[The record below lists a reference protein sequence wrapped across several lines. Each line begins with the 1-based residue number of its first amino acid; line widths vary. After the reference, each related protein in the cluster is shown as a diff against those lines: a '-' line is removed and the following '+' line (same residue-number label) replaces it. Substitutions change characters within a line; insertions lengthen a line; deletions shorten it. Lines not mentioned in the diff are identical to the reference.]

1 MAINEKRLK
10 VKFERVAFIS
20 LAYFLSQF
28 PLIFCFNHYFS
39 STKLMAG
46 KTSQKSSKELYRE
59 AAQILGIAC
68 EFDEDCRCIECQV
81 SIKSSFI

>member
-1 MAINEKRLK
+1 
-10 VKFERVAFIS
+10 
-20 LAYFLSQF
+20 
-28 PLIFCFNHYFS
+28 
-39 STKLMAG
+39 MAG

-81 SIKSSFI
+81 SIKICLCAFVNRLMRIIILSSAFSHVYDAIDPQLP